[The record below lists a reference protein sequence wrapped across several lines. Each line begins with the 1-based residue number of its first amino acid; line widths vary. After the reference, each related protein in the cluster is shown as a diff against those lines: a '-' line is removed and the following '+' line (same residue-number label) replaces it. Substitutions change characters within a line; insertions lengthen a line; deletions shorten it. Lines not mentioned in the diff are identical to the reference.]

1 MGSITER
8 TASTTDLWCSLNLKF
23 EGGLQQNRGKF
34 GVSCTS
40 AQSTGVYQITLTSLR
55 ASHTCSPREKVQT
68 ETQNL
73 LSTSAN
79 SSASACLGCTEWES
93 RQTDTGYLKNTA
105 QNLWVGVWI
114 CAKERKRR
122 LPVEWRRGSGAS
134 FLSSWSTDGSLNTSE
149 HQRCWRMPMGPPPHT
164 PPPLLL
170 RLPSLTS
177 KSKTEAG
184 RWRRRAEEYEAWE
197 EGSVGCD

>member
-1 MGSITER
+1 MGGFNQGKDREASR
-8 TASTTDLWCSLNLKF
+8 TNDLWLSLNLKF
-23 EGGLQQNRGKF
+23 EGGPEQNRGKF
-34 GVSCTS
+34 GVSCTSSLLPS

-55 ASHTCSPREKVQT
+55 ASHTCSPQEKVQT
-68 ETQNL
+68 QTQNL

-93 RQTDTGYLKNTA
+93 RQTDTEYLKNTA

-122 LPVEWRRGSGAS
+122 LPVEWRRGSGAP

-149 HQRCWRMPMGPPPHT
+149 HQRCWRMPMGPPHT
-164 PPPLLL
+164 PPTPP
-170 RLPSLTS
+170 PSPPFPNF
-177 KSKTEAG
+177 E
-184 RWRRRAEEYEAWE
+184 
-197 EGSVGCD
+197 V